1 MKKWILILLTL
12 FLLTGCCTEENEPV
26 EKWTDFPASAASF
39 PLQSLLEDLQSEVS
53 EPELQGRVELCGST
67 QAAWRTL
74 IRIVNPEPRMIL
86 AYAPSVEMIR
96 ELKGFDTRWKSE
108 GIGYDALVMV
118 SGRKNPVDSLTVQQI
133 RDIYSGK
140 ITNWKEVGGHDEPIR
155 IFIQDQDSGL
165 QTAFEH
171 QIMQTVPII
180 KPQTEWF
187 YERKGVA
194 VERLASFDGGSDAL
208 GFTSRALLEQI
219 EASDKVK
226 TIRVDN
232 VPATMKTIEDGSY
245 PLILEVYLATNDE
258 HDRLIRQIRQWFE
271 TDRGRQLLREHNLV
285 EKKRN

>member
-1 MKKWILILLTL
+1 MKKLIMILLSLTL
-12 FLLTGCCTEENEPV
+12 LAGCSREISEPV
-26 EKWTDFPASAASF
+26 EKWNDFPAAAASF

-53 EPELQGRVELCGST
+53 EPELEGRVELCGST

-96 ELKGFDTRWKSE
+96 ELKSFDTRWKSE

-118 SGRKNPVDSLTVQQI
+118 TGKNNPVDSLSISQI

-140 ITNWKEVGGHDEPIR
+140 ITNWKEVGGRDEEIR

-171 QIMQTVPII
+171 QVMQTVPVV
-180 KPQTEWF
+180 KPQTEWI

-194 VERLASFDGGSDAL
+194 VERLASFDAGSDAL
-208 GFTSRALLEQI
+208 GFTSRSLLQQI
-219 EASDKVK
+219 EATDKVK
-226 TIRVDN
+226 TIRADN
-232 VPATMKTIEDGSY
+232 VAATMKTIEDHSY
-245 PLILEVYLATNDE
+245 PLILEVYLATNEE
-258 HDRLIRQIRQWFE
+258 HNELIQKILQWFE
-271 TDRGRQLLREHNLV
+271 TERGRQFLREHEFV
-285 EKKRN
+285 PER